1 MPQTIPMNLRY
12 RLAAIDIDGTLLNT
26 AQQVP
31 ARNLEA
37 LRKAHAAGM
46 ELCLCTGR
54 SLTET
59 LPVAES
65 TGLALRYAVLV
76 FGAIVAD
83 LRTGQTL
90 SRATL
95 ADDLTAALVDHFRSR
110 GYPIL
115 LLYDVSEAG
124 LDYRVLDG
132 ERNAAAYRQWLE
144 VAPTRAEWCRQL
156 PKAGP
161 QPIRIGI
168 IEAPEGIEQ
177 AIGEVR
183 SEFPA
188 TAAKINAIYA
198 PNYGFHVIECFA
210 PQVNKWHGISV
221 LCDRLGIA
229 GSQVVAIGDD
239 VNDVEM
245 IAQAGLGVAMGNAV
259 EAVRAV
265 ARRQV
270 PDNNACGLAVLLEDL
285 LAG

>member
-1 MPQTIPMNLRY
+1 MSLRY
-12 RLAAIDIDGTLLNT
+12 RLAAIDVDGTLLNT

-37 LRKAHAAGM
+37 LRKAHAAGL

-65 TGLALRYAVLV
+65 TGLALRYAVLA

-83 LRTGQTL
+83 LRTRQTL
-90 SRATL
+90 ARAAL
-95 ADDLTAALVDHFRSR
+95 EDDLAARLVAHFRSR

-132 ERNAAAYRQWLE
+132 TRNVAAYRRWLE
-144 VAPTRAEWCRQL
+144 VAPTRAEWCHGL
-156 PKAGP
+156 PNAGP
-161 QPIRIGI
+161 RPIRIGI
-168 IEAPEGIEQ
+168 IEAPEGIE
-177 AIGEVR
+177 AAMGEVR
-183 SEFPA
+183 AEFPPQ
-188 TAAKINAIYA
+188 AAKINAIYA
-198 PNYGFHVIECFA
+198 PNYGFHVVECFA
-210 PQVNKWHGISV
+210 PQVNKWHGIST
-221 LCDRLGIA
+221 LCDRLGIPGA
-229 GSQVVAIGDD
+229 QVVAVGDD

-265 ARRQV
+265 ASRQV
-270 PDNNACGLAVLLEDL
+270 PDNNDCGLAVLLEDL
-285 LAG
+285 LMD